1 MNMDYLI
8 VAGLN
13 CPYQFRKLHKEKLI
27 INSTSQMQSI
37 LGNTRKADITF
48 YASGRIDIS
57 ARVAKHLQ
65 LSRGDVLDI
74 MIDQD
79 EFYLYV
85 RLRSPNG
92 RHEAMVFPTNKA
104 GNHFRTSSSRLCTA
118 ILQEC
123 KTTDKAKLCV
133 GEPTENEYGKL
144 LPIITKYLL

>member
-1 MNMDYLI
+1 
-8 VAGLN
+8 
-13 CPYQFRKLHKEKLI
+13 
-27 INSTSQMQSI
+27 MQSI

-133 GEPTENEYGKL
+133 GEPTENEYGT
-144 LPIITKYLL
+144 ITNYH

>member
-1 MNMDYLI
+1 
-8 VAGLN
+8 
-13 CPYQFRKLHKEKLI
+13 
-27 INSTSQMQSI
+27 MQSI

-92 RHEAMVFPTNKA
+92 RHEACVFPSNRQGK
-104 GNHFRTSSSRLCTA
+104 HFRASSKRLCSA
-118 ILQEC
+118 ILDVSGV
-123 KTTDKAKLCV
+123 TDKARLCV
-133 GEPTENEYGKL
+133 GEPKESQYHGTL
-144 LPIITKYLL
+144 LPIITKLLL

>member
-1 MNMDYLI
+1 
-8 VAGLN
+8 
-13 CPYQFRKLHKEKLI
+13 
-27 INSTSQMQSI
+27 MQSI

-92 RHEAMVFPTNKA
+92 RHEQQFSKNVKQQ
-104 GNHFRTSSSRLCTA
+104 LK
-118 ILQEC
+118 Q
-123 KTTDKAKLCV
+123 DYV
-133 GEPTENEYGKL
+133 
-144 LPIITKYLL
+144 

>member
-1 MNMDYLI
+1 
-8 VAGLN
+8 
-13 CPYQFRKLHKEKLI
+13 
-27 INSTSQMQSI
+27 MQSI

-57 ARVAKHLQ
+57 ALRRKTSPALT
-65 LSRGDVLDI
+65 RRCFGTI

-123 KTTDKAKLCV
+123 KTTDKVKLCV

>member
-1 MNMDYLI
+1 
-8 VAGLN
+8 
-13 CPYQFRKLHKEKLI
+13 
-27 INSTSQMQSI
+27 MQSI

-92 RHEAMVFPTNKA
+92 RHEAWYSQQI
-104 GNHFRTSSSRLCTA
+104 R
-118 ILQEC
+118 QE
-123 KTTDKAKLCV
+123 
-133 GEPTENEYGKL
+133 
-144 LPIITKYLL
+144 IISELHQADFVQQFSKNVEQQLKQDYV

>member
-1 MNMDYLI
+1 
-8 VAGLN
+8 
-13 CPYQFRKLHKEKLI
+13 
-27 INSTSQMQSI
+27 
-37 LGNTRKADITF
+37 
-48 YASGRIDIS
+48 DIS
-57 ARVAKHLQ
+57 AGVAEDLQ
-65 LSRGDVLDI
+65 VARGEVLEILIEQEECD
-74 MIDQD
+74 
-79 EFYLYV
+79 LKG

-123 KTTDKAKLCV
+123 KATAKARLCV

>member
-1 MNMDYLI
+1 
-8 VAGLN
+8 
-13 CPYQFRKLHKEKLI
+13 
-27 INSTSQMQSI
+27 MQSI

-92 RHEAMVFPTNKA
+92 TDKKA
-104 GNHFRTSSSRLCTA
+104 IDVVNAALEQGLLLLTAKDRVRLLPPLTISKDELDRGVA
-118 ILQEC
+118 ILADVLS
-123 KTTDKAKLCV
+123 K
-133 GEPTENEYGKL
+133 
-144 LPIITKYLL
+144 

>member
-1 MNMDYLI
+1 
-8 VAGLN
+8 
-13 CPYQFRKLHKEKLI
+13 
-27 INSTSQMQSI
+27 MQSI

-57 ARVAKHLQ
+57 ARVAKHFQ

-123 KTTDKAKLCV
+123 KATAKARLCV

>member
-1 MNMDYLI
+1 
-8 VAGLN
+8 
-13 CPYQFRKLHKEKLI
+13 
-27 INSTSQMQSI
+27 MQSI

-92 RHEAMVFPTNKA
+92 RHEAITP
-104 GNHFRTSSSRLCTA
+104 RCSSGCWASQCFSLGER
-118 ILQEC
+118 
-123 KTTDKAKLCV
+123 KSWFSAKRWRRKQQLKQDYV
-133 GEPTENEYGKL
+133 
-144 LPIITKYLL
+144 

>member
-1 MNMDYLI
+1 
-8 VAGLN
+8 
-13 CPYQFRKLHKEKLI
+13 
-27 INSTSQMQSI
+27 MQSI

-85 RLRSPNG
+85 VHQTGGMKQWYSQQIR
-92 RHEAMVFPTNKA
+92 
-104 GNHFRTSSSRLCTA
+104 
-118 ILQEC
+118 QEIISELHQADFVQQFS
-123 KTTDKAKLCV
+123 KNAKQQIKQNYV
-133 GEPTENEYGKL
+133 
-144 LPIITKYLL
+144 